1 MNGPSGSV
9 VLFLSQRASSSIVI
23 SVLPVPT
30 SMRTACAIGGGGALL
45 SFCQGSGFST
55 ANRKPRTI
63 SCILSRAVAGLS
75 AAVAEGGGAAG
86 GLGLQPGS
94 RGAFEN
100 FSAPVGLGGGPGISW
115 QRRSAGAGRAVV

>member
-63 SCILSRAVAGLS
+63 SCILSRAVAGPS
-75 AAVAEGGGAAG
+75 GGGAQVCRGAG
-86 GLGLQPGS
+86 G
-94 RGAFEN
+94 R
-100 FSAPVGLGGGPGISW
+100 GLGAGGPAPL
-115 QRRSAGAGRAVV
+115 QRFFAPGPVVGGARL